1 PLPGCEHS
9 AHAVYPRRIAMT
21 TLDTLRDALPDY
33 ARDLKLNLGS
43 VLAPTGAPGLNERQI
58 WAVALGA
65 AEASRNPAFAA
76 AIGELSAA
84 HLDAAYQ
91 TGARAAAAIMGM
103 NNVYYRFLHLVEDPE
118 YGRMP
123 ARLRMNVIGNPGMDK
138 ADFELISLA
147 VSAING
153 CGTCVASHERRVRQ
167 HGLSRE
173 AVQSAVRIA
182 ATVHAAAR
190 VLDNVGWAAALGE
203 AQAAED
209 RRLRLH
215 KEQNRQLRT
224 ANVSLAGLFCCSIE
238 PWPAVS

>member
-1 PLPGCEHS
+1 
-9 AHAVYPRRIAMT
+9 MT

-43 VLAPTGAPGLNERQI
+43 VLSTTGAPGLTDRQI

-76 AIGELSAA
+76 AIGDLAA
-84 HLDAAYQ
+84 VHLDHAYQ

-103 NNVYYRFLHLVEDPE
+103 NNVYYRFLHLVDDPE
-118 YGRMP
+118 YARMP

-153 CGTCVASHERRVRQ
+153 CGTCVASHERQVRQ
-167 HGLSRE
+167 HGLPRE

-182 ATVHAAAR
+182 ATVHAVAR
-190 VLDNVGWAAALGE
+190 ALDNVGWGVAVRGAEAA
-203 AQAAED
+203 
-209 RRLRLH
+209 
-215 KEQNRQLRT
+215 
-224 ANVSLAGLFCCSIE
+224 
-238 PWPAVS
+238 